1 VAGKASEREDA
12 QARNKLFSPP
22 QILEKEKKK
31 NSIYI
36 FCIDDQNNIYII

>member
-22 QILEKEKKK
+22 QILEKGKKK
-31 NSIYI
+31 KKKFYIY
-36 FCIDDQNNIYII
+36 FLH